1 MRTSKTAIPIDGPVA
16 SGKTTVG
23 RSLARQLGI
32 AYLDTGLM
40 YRAVTWLALH
50 KNISASDQDALASLA
65 DTLSI
70 KADDV
75 GSSIEINGISLKDEL
90 VEPRIVDHVS
100 QISKHD
106 GVRLALVT
114 QQRLLASTKHIVMV
128 GRDIGTIVLPDAN
141 LKIYITASL
150 PVRARRRWLE
160 LKDKGVEV
168 NYSQIVGSIKKR
180 DIIDSNRSNSPLA
193 IAEDAWKINTDN
205 LSAKQVTELIIQKL
219 GDTPTNISITEP
231 T

>member
-23 RSLARQLGI
+23 SSLARQLGI

-40 YRAVTWLALH
+40 YRAVTWLVLH

-90 VEPRIVDHVS
+90 VAPRIVDHVS

-168 NYSQIVGSIKKR
+168 TYSQIVDSIKKR
-180 DIIDSNRSNSPLA
+180 DIIDSNRTNSPLA

-219 GDTPTNISITEP
+219 RDTSTNIPITEP

>member
-1 MRTSKTAIPIDGPVA
+1 MAIPIDGPVA

-40 YRAVTWLALH
+40 YRAVTWLVLH

-106 GVRLALVT
+106 GIRLALVT
-114 QQRLLASTKHIVMV
+114 QQRLLASTEHIVMV
-128 GRDIGTIVLPDAN
+128 GRDIGTIVFPDAN

-160 LKDKGVEV
+160 LKDKAL
-168 NYSQIVGSIKKR
+168 K
-180 DIIDSNRSNSPLA
+180 
-193 IAEDAWKINTDN
+193 
-205 LSAKQVTELIIQKL
+205 
-219 GDTPTNISITEP
+219 
-231 T
+231 